1 MLNKLFLSR
10 IRFSKVSLAF
20 IIFTLFIG
28 LNCGKRKPPLPPV
41 EKISQRVEISGN
53 QRGNIILLSWNL
65 PVQNAPIGSILNIS
79 RADIYRLAEPLN
91 APLTLSEEEFAS
103 RSTLISTLPITEE
116 DFRRRQA
123 TFTDALDFSGQ
134 NARLRYAIRFANTS
148 GQKAAFSNFLLIE
161 PTPKVAGVPTSLVAQ
176 VSEEAIT
183 LNWNAPKENVD
194 GSTPVNIIG
203 YNIYRTGG
211 DDNSVKTLN
220 KTPLP
225 ESKFIDRLFEFGIN
239 YRYFVRT
246 VSLSGAGEPV
256 ESLNS
261 DAIEVKPADI
271 FAPTPPSAITIAAAP
286 HSLSI
291 FFVTNPEK
299 DVAGYRVYRSTMRN
313 RPLSEWTLMT
323 NKLLTT
329 NIFLDVNVESGRT
342 YFYYLTAVDKNGN
355 VSEVSEIV
363 SETVP

>member
-1 MLNKLFLSR
+1 MLNKMFLSR
-10 IRFSKVSLAF
+10 ICFSKVSLPF
-20 IIFTLFIG
+20 IILALFIG

-41 EKISQRVEISGN
+41 EKITQRVEISGK
-53 QRGNIILLSWNL
+53 QRGNIIMLSWNL
-65 PVQNAPIGSILNIS
+65 PVQNAPAGSVLNINH
-79 RADIYRLAEPLN
+79 ADIYRLAEPLS

-116 DFRRRQA
+116 DFRRRQV

-161 PTPKVAGVPTSLVAQ
+161 PTPKVAGIPTSLVAQ
-176 VSEEAIT
+176 VSEEAVT
-183 LNWNAPKENVD
+183 LSWNAPKENVD

-203 YNIYRTGG
+203 YNIYRTDG

-220 KTPLP
+220 NTPLS
-225 ESKFIDRLFEFGIN
+225 ESKFSDQLFEFGIK

-246 VSLSGAGEPV
+246 VSLSGEGEPV

-261 DAIEVKPADI
+261 NMIDVKPEDV
-271 FAPTPPSAITIAAAP
+271 FAPIPPSAITIAAAP
-286 HSLSI
+286 RSLSI
-291 FFVTNPEK
+291 FFVTSPDK
-299 DVAGYRVYRSTMRN
+299 DVAGYRVYRSTMRD
-313 RPLSEWTLMT
+313 RPLSDWTLVT

-329 NIFLDVNVESGRT
+329 NIFLDVNVESGKT

-355 VSEVSEIV
+355 VSEVSDIV
-363 SETVP
+363 TETVP